1 MVNVTKLCMDL
12 ATLCKLLLIV
22 IFINSGL
29 LNKEG
34 NDKIIVRYDG
44 TELERNS

>member
-1 MVNVTKLCMDL
+1 MCTVNVTKTFMDP
-12 ATLCKLLLIV
+12 ATLCKLLLKE

-34 NDKIIVRYDG
+34 NDKITI
-44 TELERNS
+44 